1 MNITYGNTRSV
12 ELNNRNKPI
21 SSWMEDWP
29 LDLRKAKF
37 FEFCREFDKREDEL
51 LKEDYQIFSHR
62 LHWHEH
68 PYCEEMKDVDDLHK
82 RIWYTMVFSFSNEHW
97 LTFKTLKDHGVEA
110 LRERFVSERHAR
122 SDLFQIYYPKGT
134 NVREWLLTGPKDC
147 ADYMTEVLMRTNKR
161 WTMMELAKVFC
172 EYYKDHQGFRAPM
185 YPCKN
190 FARYMAMTWPQDYDP
205 ESVLFGGT
213 GHFDGLHQIFGGKNL
228 MNKVKY
234 DIEDGEFVP
243 KNKDAE
249 LWLDQMYELIYDNR
263 NPMIQQKFLNVEDK
277 TCFFYKHIAISHG
290 VKSPTKRI
298 PYEWIFPSD
307 FSLEGKYL
315 RS

>member
-1 MNITYGNTRSV
+1 MNIVYENTRPV

-21 SSWMEDWP
+21 HSWMEDWT
-29 LDLRKAKF
+29 LDQRKEKF
-37 FEFCREFDKREDEL
+37 FEFCRVFDKREDDL

-68 PYCEEMKDVDDLHK
+68 PYCDEMRNVDDLHT

-97 LTFKTLKDHGVEA
+97 LTFKTLKDQGIES
-110 LRERFVSERHAR
+110 LRERFVTERHAR

-134 NVREWLLTGPKDC
+134 NVREWLLDGPKRC
-147 ADYMTEVLMRTNKR
+147 ADYMTEVLASRTKR

-172 EYYKDHQGFRAPM
+172 EYYKEHQGFRAPM

-190 FARYMAMTWPQDYDP
+190 FARYMAMTWPKDYDP

-234 DIEDGEFVP
+234 DIDNDGKFVP
-243 KNKDAE
+243 LNYNAE
-249 LWLDQMYELIYDNR
+249 LWLNQMDELIYDSR
-263 NPMIQQKFLNVEDK
+263 NPMVEQKFLNVEDK
-277 TCFFYKHIAISHG
+277 TCFFYKHIAINHG

-307 FSLEGKYL
+307 FSLKN
-315 RS
+315 

>member
-1 MNITYGNTRSV
+1 MNIVYENTRNV

-21 SSWMEDWP
+21 NSWMEDWT
-29 LDLRKAKF
+29 LDERKEKF
-37 FEFCREFDKREDEL
+37 FEFCRVFDKREDDL

-68 PYCEEMKDVDDLHK
+68 PYCDEMRDVDDLHK

-97 LTFKTLKDHGVEA
+97 LTFKTLKDQGAES
-110 LRERFVSERHAR
+110 LRERFATERHAR

-134 NVREWLLTGPKDC
+134 NVREWLLSGPKKC
-147 ADYMTEVLMRTNKR
+147 ADDMVHILKERDKR

-172 EYYKDHQGFRAPM
+172 DYFKEHQGFRAPM

-190 FARYMAMTWPQDYDP
+190 FARYMAMTWPKDYDP

-234 DIEDGEFVP
+234 DIGNDGEFIP
-243 KNKDAE
+243 INYNAE
-249 LWLDQMYELIYDNR
+249 LWLQQMDELISDNR
-263 NPMIQQKFLNVEDK
+263 NPMVQQKFLNVEDK
-277 TCFFYKHIAISHG
+277 TCFFYKHIAINHG

-298 PYEWIFPSD
+298 PYECIFPSD
-307 FSLEGKYL
+307 FSLNN
-315 RS
+315 

>member
-1 MNITYGNTRSV
+1 
-12 ELNNRNKPI
+12 
-21 SSWMEDWP
+21 MEDWT
-29 LDLRKAKF
+29 LDQRKEKF
-37 FEFCREFDKREDEL
+37 FEFCRVFDKREDDL

-68 PYCEEMKDVDDLHK
+68 PYCDEMRNVDDLHT

-97 LTFKTLKDHGVEA
+97 LTFKTLKDQGIES
-110 LRERFVSERHAR
+110 LRERFVTERHAR

-134 NVREWLLTGPKDC
+134 NVREWLLDGPKRC
-147 ADYMTEVLMRTNKR
+147 ADYMTEVLASRTKR

-172 EYYKDHQGFRAPM
+172 EYYKEHQGFRAPM

-190 FARYMAMTWPQDYDP
+190 FARYMAMTWPKDYDP

-234 DIEDGEFVP
+234 DIDNDGKFVP
-243 KNKDAE
+243 LNYNAE
-249 LWLDQMYELIYDNR
+249 LWLNQMDELIYDSR
-263 NPMIQQKFLNVEDK
+263 NPMVEQKFLNVEDK
-277 TCFFYKHIAISHG
+277 TCFFYKHIAINHG

-307 FSLEGKYL
+307 FSLKN
-315 RS
+315 